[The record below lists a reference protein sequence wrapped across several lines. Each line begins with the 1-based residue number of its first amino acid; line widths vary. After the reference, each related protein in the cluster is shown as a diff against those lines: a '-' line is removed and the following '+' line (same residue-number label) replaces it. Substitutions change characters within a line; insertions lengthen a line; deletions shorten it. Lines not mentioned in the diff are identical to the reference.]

1 MLTYPHINPIAVS
14 IGPLRIHWYGI
25 MYLIGFVA
33 AWLLAR
39 YRARRPGSTWSALDI
54 DDLIFYCAMG
64 VILGGRIGWCIFYGH
79 DVIAENWANVF
90 HIWDGGMSF
99 HGGMLGVTAAVWLFA
114 RIKKKHFADV
124 LDFVAPL
131 PGIGLMAGRI
141 GNFING
147 ELWGKPTT
155 LPWGFRVV
163 EPDGQVVARHPS
175 QLYEATLEGL
185 VLFLILWWFT
195 AKPRPRL
202 APTGLFLVVYGFARF
217 TVEWV
222 RLPDAN
228 IGYLVGDWLTMGMLL
243 TIPMIL
249 AGAIMMT
256 FAYRRDQPS
265 GNLGAV
271 KA

>member
-1 MLTYPHINPIAVS
+1 MLTYPHINPIAFS
-14 IGPLRIHWYGI
+14 LGPVKVHWYGI
-25 MYLIGFVA
+25 MYLIGFVG

-39 YRARRPGSTWSALDI
+39 YRARRPGSTWTALDI
-54 DDLIFYCAMG
+54 DDLIFYCACG

-79 DVIAENWANVF
+79 DVIAQSLLNVF
-90 HIWDGGMSF
+90 RIWDGGMSF
-99 HGGMLGVTAAVWLFA
+99 HGGMMGVFFAVLIFA
-114 RIKKKHFADV
+114 KVKRKNFADV

-131 PGIGLMAGRI
+131 PGLGLMCGRI

-155 LPWGFRVV
+155 LPWGFGVPG
-163 EPDGQVVARHPS
+163 PDGVLVSRHPS

-185 VLFLILWWFT
+185 VLFLIVLWYT
-195 AKPRPRL
+195 NKPRPRL
-202 APTGLFLVVYGFARF
+202 APTGLFLLVYGCARF
-217 TVEWV
+217 AVEWV
-222 RLPDAN
+222 RLPDEN

-249 AGAIMMT
+249 AGAIMMIV
-256 FAYRRDQPS
+256 AYRRHQPS
-265 GNLGAV
+265 GNLSAV